1 MLGLPTVLPTRCRYT
16 CHCYAAPV
24 HGLSRHTPASV
35 PLQGQLLVLVMELMR
50 GGDLHSALQQP
61 ATRDALRW
69 AARFVCAR
77 VRGVGWAGDAWMGA
91 GGRAFGA
98 DTHAAMYLPAFRLQP
113 A

>member
-1 MLGLPTVLPTRCRYT
+1 M

-24 HGLSRHTPASV
+24 HGLSRHSPISL
-35 PLQGQLLVLVMELMR
+35 PLQGQLLMLVMELMR

-69 AARFVCAR
+69 EAR
-77 VRGVGWAGDAWMGA
+77 WAGDEGVGA

-98 DTHAAMYLPAFRLQP
+98 DTHAAMYLPVFSLQP